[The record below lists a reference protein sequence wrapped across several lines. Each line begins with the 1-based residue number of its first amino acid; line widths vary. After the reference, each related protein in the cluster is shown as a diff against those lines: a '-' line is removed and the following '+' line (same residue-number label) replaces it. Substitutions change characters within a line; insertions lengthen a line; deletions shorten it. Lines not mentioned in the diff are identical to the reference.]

1 VMYKI
6 AAQSVREQRTAYSF
20 DENTVSL
27 TVPESS
33 QNTIFKLKKDKIE
46 LIPVQRLNGNQLTLE
61 LPKSNQLN
69 ANQDLDAGY
78 YELQKDGQTVQLLAF
93 NHDNLESQLDYYTP
107 AELRK
112 LFANQ
117 PNVQVFDNVADG
129 DFVKEFQKQNLGV
142 SLWSYFLWAALL
154 FLLLEILVIRFVK

>member
-1 VMYKI
+1 MANPLSESFGSFAQNALFVPVMYKI

-93 NHDNLESQLDYYTP
+93 NHDNLESSWIIIP
-107 AELRK
+107 P
-112 LFANQ
+112 
-117 PNVQVFDNVADG
+117 PNCVNC
-129 DFVKEFQKQNLGV
+129 LPI
-142 SLWSYFLWAALL
+142 SPMCRFLTM
-154 FLLLEILVIRFVK
+154 